1 MNNRIV
7 TPNAAIIHSLNP
19 SGTIHSLME
28 AAATPAEYDANGVET
43 VAKSYP
49 DPSTVYE
56 VVDVDVVDLKSH
68 KWLADRYRAEEW
80 AALRE
85 KRDALLAGSD
95 WTQIGDVTLDN
106 AAAWRTYRQAL
117 RDLPANTAD
126 PENPTWPSKPE

>member
-1 MNNRIV
+1 M
-7 TPNAAIIHSLNP
+7 
-19 SGTIHSLME
+19 
-28 AAATPAEYDANGVET
+28 
-43 VAKSYP
+43 
-49 DPSTVYE
+49 
-56 VVDVDVVDLKSH
+56 VDLKSH